1 MNRCKFHPTAS
12 LARLTISAV
21 MLPAALLVASVA
33 AHAQPQDGDASSVLV
48 TRELPKAALLG
59 RLQVGQPPDVLLNGQ
74 PTRLAPGARI
84 RDENNQI
91 VMSAALMS
99 QAFAVKYLLDSS
111 GLVSQAWILTADE
124 VRASRK
130 RFSLSQFFFGSDAAS
145 GPVDDG
151 KTPFDQLP
159 RFPGQ

>member
-1 MNRCKFHPTAS
+1 MNRCIAKLMAALTLSTGLALAS
-12 LARLTISAV
+12 LAV
-21 MLPAALLVASVA
+21 Q
-33 AHAQPQDGDASSVLV
+33 AQPLDDEASLMV
-48 TRELPKAALLG
+48 TRDLPKAALLG
-59 RLQVGQPPDVLLNGQ
+59 RLLVQQPPDVMLNGQ
-74 PTRLAPGARI
+74 PARLAPGVRI

-91 VMSAALMS
+91 AMSGALMG
-99 QAFAVKYLLDSS
+99 QVFPVKYLLDSS

-130 RFSLSQFFFGSDAAS
+130 SFSLRHFLFGSDTAT

-159 RFPGQ
+159 RFSNQLP

>member
-1 MNRCKFHPTAS
+1 MNRCIFKFRALMAGATIAAAAIAS
-12 LARLTISAV
+12 PS
-21 MLPAALLVASVA
+21 
-33 AHAQPQDGDASSVLV
+33 AHAQDADASVLV
-48 TRELPKAALLG
+48 TRDLPKAALLG
-59 RLQVGQPPDVLLNGQ
+59 RMLVQQPPDVLLNGQ

-91 VMSAALMS
+91 ALSGALMG
-99 QAFAVKYLLDSS
+99 QAFPVKYLLDSS

-130 RFSLSQFFFGSDAAS
+130 GFSLSQFLFGSDTAT

-159 RFPGQ
+159 RFPNQ

>member
-1 MNRCKFHPTAS
+1 MNRCIAKLMAALTLSTGLALAS
-12 LARLTISAV
+12 LAV
-21 MLPAALLVASVA
+21 Q
-33 AHAQPQDGDASSVLV
+33 AQPQDDEASLLV
-48 TRELPKAALLG
+48 TRDLPKAALLG
-59 RLQVGQPPDVLLNGQ
+59 RLLVQQPPDVMLNGQ
-74 PTRLAPGARI
+74 PARLAPGVRI

-91 VMSAALMS
+91 AMSGALMG
-99 QAFAVKYLLDSS
+99 QVFPVKYLLDSS

-130 RFSLSQFFFGSDAAS
+130 SFSLRHFLFGSDTAT

-159 RFPGQ
+159 RFSNQLP

>member
-1 MNRCKFHPTAS
+1 MNRCIAKLMAALTLSTGLALAS
-12 LARLTISAV
+12 LAV
-21 MLPAALLVASVA
+21 Q
-33 AHAQPQDGDASSVLV
+33 AQPQDDEASLLV
-48 TRELPKAALLG
+48 TRDLPKAALLG
-59 RLQVGQPPDVLLNGQ
+59 RLLVQQPPDVMLNGQ
-74 PTRLAPGARI
+74 PTRLAPGVRI

-91 VMSAALMS
+91 AMSGALMG
-99 QAFAVKYLLDSS
+99 QVFPVKYLLDSS

-130 RFSLSQFFFGSDAAS
+130 SFSLRHFLFGSDTAT

-159 RFPGQ
+159 RFSNQLP

>member
-1 MNRCKFHPTAS
+1 MNRCTVKLMAVLALSTALAIASMAVQAQAQDEEAS
-12 LARLTISAV
+12 L
-21 MLPAALLVASVA
+21 
-33 AHAQPQDGDASSVLV
+33 LV
-48 TRELPKAALLG
+48 TRDLPKAALLG
-59 RLQVGQPPDVLLNGQ
+59 RLLVQQPPEVMLNGQ
-74 PTRLAPGARI
+74 PTRLAPGVRI

-91 VMSAALMS
+91 AMSGALMG
-99 QAFAVKYLLDSS
+99 QAFPVKYLLDSS

-130 RFSLSQFFFGSDAAS
+130 SFSLRNFLFGSDAAT

-159 RFPGQ
+159 RFSNQLP

>member
-1 MNRCKFHPTAS
+1 MNRCTVKLMAVLALSTALAIASMAVQAQAQDEEAS
-12 LARLTISAV
+12 L
-21 MLPAALLVASVA
+21 
-33 AHAQPQDGDASSVLV
+33 LV
-48 TRELPKAALLG
+48 TRDLPKAALLG
-59 RLQVGQPPDVLLNGQ
+59 RLLVQQPPDVMLNGQ
-74 PTRLAPGARI
+74 PTRLAPDVRI

-91 VMSAALMS
+91 AMSGALMG
-99 QAFAVKYLLDSS
+99 QAFPVKYLLDSS

-130 RFSLSQFFFGSDAAS
+130 SFSLRNFLFGSDTAT

-159 RFPGQ
+159 RFSNQFP

>member
-1 MNRCKFHPTAS
+1 MNRCNIQFKSVVAIALAACGFAAS
-12 LARLTISAV
+12 F
-21 MLPAALLVASVA
+21 A
-33 AHAQPQDGDASSVLV
+33 AHAQNGDPSLLI

-59 RLQVGQPPDVLLNGQ
+59 RMLVQQPPDVMLNGQ

-91 VMSAALMS
+91 AMSGALMG
-99 QAFAVKYLLDSS
+99 QAFPVKYLLDSS
-111 GLVSQAWILTADE
+111 GLVSQAWILTASE
-124 VRASRK
+124 LQASRK
-130 RFSLSQFFFGSDAAS
+130 PFSLANFLFGSNATT

-159 RFPGQ
+159 HFPNQ

>member
-1 MNRCKFHPTAS
+1 MNRCTVRLMAVLALSTALAIASMAVQAQAQDEEAS
-12 LARLTISAV
+12 L
-21 MLPAALLVASVA
+21 
-33 AHAQPQDGDASSVLV
+33 LV
-48 TRELPKAALLG
+48 TRDLPKAALLG
-59 RLQVGQPPDVLLNGQ
+59 RLLVQQPPDVMLNGQ
-74 PTRLAPGARI
+74 PTRLAPGVRI

-91 VMSAALMS
+91 AMSGALMG
-99 QAFAVKYLLDSS
+99 QAFPVKYLLDSS

-130 RFSLSQFFFGSDAAS
+130 SFSLRNFLFGSDAAT

-159 RFPGQ
+159 RFSNQLP

>member
-1 MNRCKFHPTAS
+1 MNRCTVKLMAVLALSTA
-12 LARLTISAV
+12 LAI
-21 MLPAALLVASVA
+21 ASMTVQ
-33 AHAQPQDGDASSVLV
+33 AQPQDGEASLLV
-48 TRELPKAALLG
+48 TRNLPKTALLG
-59 RLQVGQPPDVLLNGQ
+59 RLLVQQPPDVMLNGQ
-74 PTRLAPGARI
+74 PTRLAPGVRI

-91 VMSAALMS
+91 AMSGALIG
-99 QAFAVKYLLDSS
+99 QAFPVKYLLDSS

-130 RFSLSQFFFGSDAAS
+130 SFSLRNFLFGSDTAT

-159 RFPGQ
+159 RFSNQLP

>member
-1 MNRCKFHPTAS
+1 MNRCIAKLMATLTLSTGLALAS
-12 LARLTISAV
+12 LAV
-21 MLPAALLVASVA
+21 Q
-33 AHAQPQDGDASSVLV
+33 AQPQDDEASLLV
-48 TRELPKAALLG
+48 TRDLPKAALLG
-59 RLQVGQPPDVLLNGQ
+59 RLLVQQPPDVMLNGQ
-74 PTRLAPGARI
+74 PARLAPGVRI

-91 VMSAALMS
+91 AMSGALVG
-99 QAFAVKYLLDSS
+99 QVFPVKYLLDSS

-130 RFSLSQFFFGSDAAS
+130 SFSLRHFLFGSDAAT

-159 RFPGQ
+159 RFSNQLP

>member
-1 MNRCKFHPTAS
+1 MNRCTVKLMAVLALSTALAIASMAVQAQAQDEEAS
-12 LARLTISAV
+12 L
-21 MLPAALLVASVA
+21 
-33 AHAQPQDGDASSVLV
+33 LV
-48 TRELPKAALLG
+48 TRDLPKAALLG
-59 RLQVGQPPDVLLNGQ
+59 RLLVQQPPDVMLNGQ
-74 PTRLAPGARI
+74 PTRLAPGVRI

-91 VMSAALMS
+91 AMSGALMG
-99 QAFAVKYLLDSS
+99 QAFPVKYLLDSS

-130 RFSLSQFFFGSDAAS
+130 SFSLRNFLFGSDAAT

-159 RFPGQ
+159 RFSNQLP

>member
-1 MNRCKFHPTAS
+1 MNRCTIQFKSVVAIALAACGFAAS
-12 LARLTISAV
+12 F
-21 MLPAALLVASVA
+21 A
-33 AHAQPQDGDASSVLV
+33 AHAQNGDPSLLI

-59 RLQVGQPPDVLLNGQ
+59 RMLVQQPPDVMLNGQ

-91 VMSAALMS
+91 AMSGALMG
-99 QAFAVKYLLDSS
+99 QAFPVKYLLDSS
-111 GLVSQAWILTADE
+111 GLVSQAWILTAGE
-124 VRASRK
+124 LQASRK
-130 RFSLSQFFFGSDAAS
+130 PFSLANFLFGSTATT

-159 RFPGQ
+159 HFPNQ

>member
-1 MNRCKFHPTAS
+1 MNRCIVKLMAALTLSTGLALAS
-12 LARLTISAV
+12 LAV
-21 MLPAALLVASVA
+21 Q
-33 AHAQPQDGDASSVLV
+33 AQPQDDEASLLV
-48 TRELPKAALLG
+48 TRDLPKAALLG
-59 RLQVGQPPDVLLNGQ
+59 RLLVQQPPDVMLNGQ
-74 PTRLAPGARI
+74 PARLAPGVRI

-91 VMSAALMS
+91 AMSGALMG
-99 QAFAVKYLLDSS
+99 QVFPVKYLLDSS

-130 RFSLSQFFFGSDAAS
+130 SFSLRHFLFGSDTAT

-159 RFPGQ
+159 RFSNQLP

>member
-1 MNRCKFHPTAS
+1 MNRCIAKLMAALTLSTGLALAS
-12 LARLTISAV
+12 LAV
-21 MLPAALLVASVA
+21 Q
-33 AHAQPQDGDASSVLV
+33 AQPQDDEASLLV
-48 TRELPKAALLG
+48 TRDLPKAALLG
-59 RLQVGQPPDVLLNGQ
+59 RLLVQQPPDVMLNGQ
-74 PTRLAPGARI
+74 PARLAPGVRI

-91 VMSAALMS
+91 AMSGALMG
-99 QAFAVKYLLDSS
+99 QAFPVKYLLDSS

-130 RFSLSQFFFGSDAAS
+130 SFSLRNFLFGSDAAT

-159 RFPGQ
+159 RFSNQLP

>member
-1 MNRCKFHPTAS
+1 MNRCIAKLMAALTLSTGLALAS
-12 LARLTISAV
+12 LAV
-21 MLPAALLVASVA
+21 Q
-33 AHAQPQDGDASSVLV
+33 AQPQDDEASLLV
-48 TRELPKAALLG
+48 TRDLPKAALLG
-59 RLQVGQPPDVLLNGQ
+59 RLLVQQPPDVMLNGQ
-74 PTRLAPGARI
+74 PARLAPGVRI

-91 VMSAALMS
+91 AMSGALMG
-99 QAFAVKYLLDSS
+99 QVFPVKYLLDSS

-130 RFSLSQFFFGSDAAS
+130 SFSLRNFLFGSDTAT

-159 RFPGQ
+159 RFSNQLP

>member
-1 MNRCKFHPTAS
+1 MNRCTVKLMAVLALSTALAIASMVVQAQTQDEEAS
-12 LARLTISAV
+12 L
-21 MLPAALLVASVA
+21 
-33 AHAQPQDGDASSVLV
+33 LV
-48 TRELPKAALLG
+48 TRDLPKAALLG
-59 RLQVGQPPDVLLNGQ
+59 RLLVQQPPDVMLNGQ
-74 PTRLAPGARI
+74 PTRLAPGVRI

-91 VMSAALMS
+91 AMSGALMG
-99 QAFAVKYLLDSS
+99 QAFPVKYLLDSS

-130 RFSLSQFFFGSDAAS
+130 SFSLRNFLFGSDAAT

-159 RFPGQ
+159 RFSNQLP